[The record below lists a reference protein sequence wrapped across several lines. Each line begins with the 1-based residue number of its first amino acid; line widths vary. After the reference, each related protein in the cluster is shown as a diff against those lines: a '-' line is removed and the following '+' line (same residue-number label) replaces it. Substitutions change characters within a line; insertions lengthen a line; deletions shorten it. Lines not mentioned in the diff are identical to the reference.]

1 MSHTKTIRYNGKYS
15 VIEPLDTFSN
25 SFGYVMVVDEK
36 GKVLKFFRTKAK
48 EEAIKYFEY
57 VSLSKWEKIKYWL
70 NHKRGEWIL

>member
-36 GKVLKFFRTKAK
+36 GKVLKFFRTKAT
-48 EEAIKYFEY
+48 EEAIKYYEY
-57 VSLSKWEKIKYWL
+57 VSLSKYGKIKYWL
-70 NHKRGEWIL
+70 NHKRGE

>member
-48 EEAIKYFEY
+48 EEAIKY
-57 VSLSKWEKIKYWL
+57 WL
-70 NHKRGEWIL
+70 NHKRGE